1 MRARGV
7 HIDPSLVL
15 LGGLPSGGVPLT
27 AAHGDASGLTASCE
41 CPRCGYDVTGD
52 IPNWTHA
59 CPLNGRCSECGLDFE
74 WGVLFSPASNTPR
87 WSFEHAREGVMLA
100 LLQTAARTLWPG
112 ALWRTLRIEHPLA
125 WRRLRWWSFLLFA
138 ALYGAC
144 SLRNGLGFRSFVGVG
159 GFGGI
164 SQPEYVTSIVFPF
177 WPWGATKY
185 LDTLTIGAP
194 ILFLLVAS
202 VFIVLAHLVL
212 AESMAKARVRQRH
225 LWRIAAYSWTGVVV
239 ILSAGVLLSIPGA
252 SGWTTPRPN
261 DPEWL
266 YTLKLALREVRGI
279 EAISTLAAVAW
290 LGVFW
295 LIAESKYLRIRHAPG
310 VAVAVLVMGL
320 LATMAVAAYTPWWTV
335 FVPMRELD
343 QFFFGVV

>member
-15 LGGLPSGGVPLT
+15 LGGSPSSGALPAART
-27 AAHGDASGLTASCE
+27 AALQSASPCE

-59 CPLNGRCSECGLDFE
+59 CPLSGRCSECGLEFE
-74 WGVLFSPASNTPR
+74 WGVLFSPAHHTPR
-87 WSFEHAREGVMLA
+87 WSFEHVREGVAFA
-100 LLQTAARTLWPG
+100 LLKTGARTLWPG
-112 ALWRTLRIEHPLA
+112 ALWRTLRLEHPLV
-125 WRRLRWWSFLLFA
+125 WRRLRWWFYLLLA
-138 ALYGAC
+138 AVYGAC
-144 SLRNGLGFRSFVGVG
+144 SLRNGLGFRSYVGIG

-164 SQPEYVTSIVFPF
+164 SQSEYFASIAFPF

-202 VFIVLAHLVL
+202 VLIVLAHLVL
-212 AESMAKARVRQRH
+212 SKSMARARVRRRH

-252 SGWTTPRPN
+252 SGWTTPRPS

-279 EAISTLAAVAW
+279 EAISTLAAVVW

-295 LIAESKYLRIRHAPG
+295 LVAETKYLRIRHAPG
-310 VAVAVLVMGL
+310 VAVAVLVMGM
-320 LATMAVAAYTPWWTV
+320 LATMAIAAYTPWRTV
-335 FVPMRELD
+335 LAPIRQLD
-343 QFFFGVV
+343 EFFFGVV